1 MWTCSHNLDAIRF
14 VDIQVIII
22 HEHTESVSCDILSF
36 KAETPVL
43 GHCGSISS
51 GAQKEFK
58 VIFSLKEN

>member
-1 MWTCSHNLDAIRF
+1 MGTCSHNLDTILF
-14 VDIQVIII
+14 VDIQVII

-58 VIFSLKEN
+58 VTFSLKEN